1 MSVSEDDLKDVSTAL
16 LFGNFDENGRLEND
30 IFDSTEQKHLA
41 SLSKYVFLQHY
52 VLKIAKNVNFLFV
65 GWVLSQF

>member
-1 MSVSEDDLKDVSTAL
+1 MFFAGKNMSISEDDLKDVSTAL

-41 SLSKYVFLQHY
+41 SLSKYVIFSVIIYCKL
-52 VLKIAKNVNFLFV
+52 L
-65 GWVLSQF
+65 